1 MSLSTCKNCGSFISG
16 AAPTCRQCG
25 RPRSA
30 PEVRATDPL
39 VQQDIQKA
47 AVEASDSV
55 VDPMPFHPLDITKFV
70 LLSVGTFGLYD
81 LYWFYRNW
89 KLLKDQFR
97 QDLSPFWRAF
107 FAPLW
112 GFSLFGEIHAY
123 AGRHG
128 RHVGWSAGL
137 VGALYLIWVALWR
150 LPDPWWL
157 VSLFSFIPLIP
168 VQHTIN
174 DVAVRRGLVP
184 NRAYSGKH
192 ILVMVLGGIFTLL
205 AVIGTFMPV
214 E

>member
-1 MSLSTCKNCGSFISG
+1 MALITCQNCGSSMSD
-16 AAPTCRQCG
+16 AAPACRQCG
-25 RPRSA
+25 RPR
-30 PEVRATDPL
+30 PGPNVRATETL
-39 VQQDIQKA
+39 VQQDMQKA
-47 AVEASDSV
+47 EVETSGSAVE
-55 VDPMPFHPLDITKFV
+55 PMPFHSLDITKFV
-70 LLSVGTFGLYD
+70 ILSFGTFGLYD

-89 KLLKDQFR
+89 KLVKNQFR

-128 RHVGWSAGL
+128 RHAGWSAGL
-137 VGALYLIWVALWR
+137 LGALYLIWVALWR

-168 VQHTIN
+168 VQRTIN
-174 DVAVRRGLVP
+174 DVAVQRGLVP
-184 NRAYSGKH
+184 NRTYSGKH
-192 ILVMVLGGIFTLL
+192 IVAIVLGGIFTLL